1 MKIAYVINSVEGGG
15 AALPVPDVTGVMR
28 KLGHHVEIFALAR
41 RDGKA
46 IAPMERAGLRV
57 HVREGSR
64 TDHVSAFLWLKR
76 EMAAYRPDVIWTSLT
91 RATLLGQVVG
101 KFLRVPVVSWQHS
114 ARLKPMNARLLRLLR
129 NRSALWIAD
138 SACVEQMTR
147 RTLGIAP
154 DRILRWP
161 IFCAHED
168 FPQASPWKPGETLR
182 IGTLGRLHPVK
193 GYDTLCAAISLLHGK
208 STLPLFEV
216 LIAGEGEERARL
228 EAMIARDNLPVR
240 LVGYV
245 SDPPAFLAGLHLYT
259 QPSLW
264 EGFCLGAHEA
274 MLARLPVVASRAG
287 EMPFT
292 ITDKTGRIV
301 PPENPEAFANA
312 LQELLEKPESLSS
325 MGAEARRVVLERFG
339 EAHFEQTGKNVMSRV
354 EEIVGR

>member
-46 IAPMERAGLRV
+46 IAPMERSGLCV
-57 HVREGSR
+57 HVRDGDR
-64 TDHVSAFLWLKR
+64 TDHISAFRWLKR

-91 RATLLGQVVG
+91 RATLLGQLVG
-101 KFLRVPVVSWQHS
+101 KLLHVPVVSWQHS

-147 RTLGIAP
+147 STLGIAP

-161 IFCAHED
+161 IFCAHKE
-168 FPQASPWKPGETLR
+168 FPQASLWKAGEILR
-182 IGTLGRLHPVK
+182 VGTLGRLHPVK
-193 GYDTLCAAISLLHGK
+193 GYDTLCAAISLLHRK
-208 STLPLFEV
+208 SALPPFEV
-216 LIAGEGEERARL
+216 LIAGEGEERGRL
-228 EAMIARDNLPVR
+228 EAMIAQDNLPVR
-240 LVGYV
+240 LIGYV
-245 SDPPAFLAGLHLYT
+245 NDPPAFLAGLHLYA

-274 MLARLPVVASRAG
+274 MLAGLPVVASRAG

-301 PPENPEAFANA
+301 PPENPEALAKA
-312 LQELLEKPESLSS
+312 LEELMENPESLSS
-325 MGAEARRVVLERFG
+325 MGAEARQVVLERFG
-339 EAHFEQTGKNVMSRV
+339 VDRFEQAGKNVMRRI